1 MAKSLSTAKQ
11 WRERQLMEF
20 QTSCE
25 NLDEE
30 VDKDPPSERKINT
43 KLKLVKASYEEVMT
57 AQSQV
62 VSLEKT
68 SASDDVNRSWVK
80 DKVRKPYVA
89 VVEKAEDKLETMGA
103 DDDQDTKAK
112 AEAAQV
118 KRDAEFELATFEAGV
133 RATVNG
139 LEKAIGET
147 NIWLVEN
154 HGALT
159 ESVKGV
165 DDELTKKHMSISRT
179 YLNFMEGTDAGTE
192 GKRQQTFRDELQPK
206 VAELKA
212 RLQSKTPSVGRQP
225 SGGSQQ
231 GLGAQQGVV
240 QGGVQRQVQVKAK
253 MKLAA
258 MPVPRFSGKVVDYPE
273 WKKLF
278 QDCVESQYETSATVM
293 TLRTQGLPDSLV
305 SLVPRCASLESVWE
319 KLDKKFLDPSRVWKG
334 VKADLKSLD
343 RGKLGDCKY
352 MVALVSKLLDA
363 ESLLETVNM
372 VHWLRQEDKIPEYE
386 DLLNKSEKLEWVRM
400 KPRLTGTPWENFREF
415 LLKMRDEY
423 EEIAKTG
430 TVEFGEEAQ
439 AISEEKKLKCDF
451 CKRRGHTDS
460 DCWQKK
466 SGGGKSDG
474 KTEGKRT
481 CYKCQGDDHIARD
494 CPQKVKNSSNL
505 VKQKKQEQKKQEVRD
520 NTEQE
525 LFSNYLRTKD
535 CRWCDRAYNT
545 AFSCSGCGKLWAAKT
560 KAEHCLAHCV
570 KYSWLHQPRKEETW
584 LSRGR
589 TA

>member
-1 MAKSLSTAKQ
+1 
-11 WRERQLMEF
+11 MEF

-43 KLKLVKASYEEVMT
+43 KLKLVRASYEEVMT

-103 DDDQDTKAK
+103 VDDQETKAK

-139 LEKAIGET
+139 LEKAVGET

-159 ESVKGV
+159 ESVKEV
-165 DDELTKKHMSISRT
+165 DDEITRKHMSISRT
-179 YLNFMEGTDAGTE
+179 YLNFLEDTEAGTE
-192 GKRQQTFRDELQPK
+192 GKRQQTFRAELQPK

-212 RLQSKTPSVGRQP
+212 RLKSKTPSVGRPP
-225 SGGSQQ
+225 SGGAQQ
-231 GLGAQQGVV
+231 GLGAQHGVV
-240 QGGVQRQVQVKAK
+240 QRGDLQQVPVKAK

-319 KLDKKFLDPSRVWKG
+319 KLVPRGPLAVSTAARPFL
-334 VKADLKSLD
+334 
-343 RGKLGDCKY
+343 
-352 MVALVSKLLDA
+352 ALVAASSGASENSTNLPVVGPNIVTPSSSVDELVAGLSGDAITPVVRGPVGLLGVAPD
-363 ESLLETVNM
+363 
-372 VHWLRQEDKIPEYE
+372 
-386 DLLNKSEKLEWVRM
+386 
-400 KPRLTGTPWENFREF
+400 
-415 LLKMRDEY
+415 
-423 EEIAKTG
+423 
-430 TVEFGEEAQ
+430 
-439 AISEEKKLKCDF
+439 
-451 CKRRGHTDS
+451 
-460 DCWQKK
+460 
-466 SGGGKSDG
+466 
-474 KTEGKRT
+474 
-481 CYKCQGDDHIARD
+481 
-494 CPQKVKNSSNL
+494 
-505 VKQKKQEQKKQEVRD
+505 
-520 NTEQE
+520 
-525 LFSNYLRTKD
+525 
-535 CRWCDRAYNT
+535 
-545 AFSCSGCGKLWAAKT
+545 
-560 KAEHCLAHCV
+560 
-570 KYSWLHQPRKEETW
+570 
-584 LSRGR
+584 
-589 TA
+589 